1 MIKVGLSGNRYS
13 GKDRV
18 ASLFEQIKVPVFHAD
33 IILKY
38 LLNCNYEILGEIKSQ
53 FGDSVF
59 KDGKL
64 SYKEIN
70 KQKIF
75 DRILSISEPYLEASY
90 SSFLKRHKKAPY
102 IIYHSSI
109 LFETGLNKK
118 MDKNIT
124 VFSPQ
129 HDRVQRCRYSTQTK
143 VSVIYDL
150 IKSEIKDLDKNN
162 NSDFVIHNY
171 EAGIDVLDTVNQID
185 RQIIDEII
193 DQMSPSSKL
202 TSRVEEIMPNFIRI
216 R

>member
-70 KQKIF
+70 
-75 DRILSISEPYLEASY
+75 EPYLAASY